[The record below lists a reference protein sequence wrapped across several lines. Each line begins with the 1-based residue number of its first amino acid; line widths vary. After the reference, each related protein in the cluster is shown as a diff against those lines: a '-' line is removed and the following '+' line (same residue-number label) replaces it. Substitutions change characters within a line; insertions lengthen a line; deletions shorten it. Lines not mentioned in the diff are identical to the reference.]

1 MRDTV
6 KLERFGKALAQSDF
20 DVVVAISPENSW
32 YLSEAVIDTQRTIPE
47 RLAIVAWS
55 KGGAPVFIVCTNES
69 IQARRD
75 SWIADQ
81 RGYVEYRESPMAFLA
96 EVLRE
101 QGAAKGRVGI
111 EKRFLTAHFLEE
123 LVGLLPAARFVE
135 VAPFFDRV
143 RAVKTPDEIARL
155 EAAALGTDRA
165 IRTAFAEARPGVA
178 EREIGVAM
186 SSALVR
192 NGAEFQGFQVLGAG
206 LNTCS
211 THNRAGDYLLR
222 RGDILRTDV
231 GGIFPGGY
239 YSDLARTIC
248 VGAAA
253 GQQTDV
259 YKALWDEHQRLIAML
274 RPGVACRELHASH
287 KRAWEQ
293 RGWPMV
299 RPHIGHGLGIGLHE
313 YPVLR
318 PGEDAVLEPNMCIA
332 LEPNHMLP
340 GVEKYH
346 VEDLMLITEGAPRI
360 LSRSAD
366 WSGLVLA

>member
-1 MRDTV
+1 MRDAV
-6 KLERFGKALAQSDF
+6 KLERFRKALTQSDF
-20 DVVVAISPENSW
+20 DLVVAISPENTW

-47 RLAIVAWS
+47 RLAIVAWP
-55 KGGAPVFIVCTNES
+55 KGGEAVFIVCTNET

-81 RGYVEYRESPMAFLA
+81 RGYVEYKESPMAFLA
-96 EVLRE
+96 QAVRE
-101 QGAAKGRVGI
+101 QGAARGRLGI
-111 EKRFLTAHFLEE
+111 EKHFLTTHFFEELTALLPTAHFAE
-123 LVGLLPAARFVE
+123 A
-135 VAPFFDRV
+135 APFFDRV
-143 RAVKTPDEIARL
+143 RAIKTPDEIARL
-155 EAAALGTDRA
+155 QTAALATDRA
-165 IRTAFAEARPGVA
+165 IRSAFTGARPGIA

-206 LNTCS
+206 VNTCS
-211 THNRAGDYLLR
+211 THNRAGDYSLQ

-248 VGAAA
+248 IGVPAAEQA
-253 GQQTDV
+253 DV
-259 YKALWDEHQRLIAML
+259 YKALWEEHERLIAML
-274 RPGVACRELHASH
+274 RPGVACEEVFASH
-287 KRAWEQ
+287 KRTWEK
-293 RGWPMV
+293 RGWPML

-318 PGEDAVLEPNMCIA
+318 PGETAVLEPNMCVA

-366 WSGLVLA
+366 WSRLVMS